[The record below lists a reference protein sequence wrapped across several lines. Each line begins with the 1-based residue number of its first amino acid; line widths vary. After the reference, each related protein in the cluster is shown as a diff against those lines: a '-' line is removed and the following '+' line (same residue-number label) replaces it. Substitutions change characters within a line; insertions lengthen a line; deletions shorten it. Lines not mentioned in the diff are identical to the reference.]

1 MARFSCLRPYLS
13 TETVFLSSVTT
24 DGKNGHEL
32 KHEKVGLMFSG
43 YPCNYHQ
50 VSENT
55 KYLWIKYLFIVSRGG
70 WLWKPANIKAENNG
84 AVVYVGSSPDRAQ
97 SFVFV
102 HKLLLNRLMQCFYW
116 SVNSQW

>member
-1 MARFSCLRPYLS
+1 MSRYLREAKPFRINDHQLSNKMARFSCLRPYLS

-55 KYLWIKYLFIVSRGG
+55 KYL
-70 WLWKPANIKAENNG
+70 
-84 AVVYVGSSPDRAQ
+84 
-97 SFVFV
+97 
-102 HKLLLNRLMQCFYW
+102 
-116 SVNSQW
+116 